1 MRTTV
6 IVLDSF
12 VVSVSIFPET
22 VEMDVLNL
30 FQVIVIFILVSSFN
44 NISSFLV
51 IFPGFLANR
60 EDITF

>member
-30 FQVIVIFILVSSFN
+30 F
-44 NISSFLV
+44 
-51 IFPGFLANR
+51 
-60 EDITF
+60 